1 MFKET
6 KARGILKLL
15 GKNPSAREVPKV
27 LGVFRNT
34 VAETQA
40 LFLQPGRSWDDISG
54 WGGGRPYGLFYRKP
68 VAPKED
74 NICLPLP
81 PSFFSKS
88 LFYPYTPL
96 AEYLHL

>member
-40 LFLQPGRSWDDISG
+40 LFLQPGRSGDDISG
-54 WGGGRPYGLFYRKP
+54 WGGGRPYGLFYPDRFKYKP
-68 VAPKED
+68 RYAPD
-74 NICLPLP
+74 D
-81 PSFFSKS
+81 
-88 LFYPYTPL
+88 YPYV
-96 AEYLHL
+96 HKG